1 MLRHLAMDI
10 HILWV
15 LLARHPVV
23 PRRFAGPPFGGVLL
37 GFKVRL
43 TEILTLTMPH
53 NILRLSGHSSGE
65 DTLLVGPVPTL
76 RGHAAFPH
84 TPGNSH
90 SLKYFRPETIPQQNS
105 PDEE

>member
-23 PRRFAGPPFGGVLL
+23 PKRFAGPPSGGVLL

-43 TEILTLTMPH
+43 TEILTFTGSH
-53 NILRLSGHSSGE
+53 NIRRLPEHFAGE
-65 DTLLVGPVPTL
+65 KTLLIGPVPTL
-76 RGHAAFPH
+76 RGQAAFPH
-84 TPGNSH
+84 TPGNSQ
-90 SLKYFRPETIPQQNS
+90 YFRPEIIPQPNS
-105 PDEE
+105 PDEK